1 MNLAFDEGKL
11 FYDLYAALLSFVN
24 RKLRVSLEQFSDA
37 RGYMSAPPEARVAIR
52 DALFAHREL
61 IDEFVKENPAKFS
74 VDELKIV
81 GTWKHAIVGK
91 FYVFRYLTNYTIFLT
106 GGGSPNK
113 AYGVLGLANPLEEV
127 IGPNLPRLL
136 TTVLL
141 PFRGKIIYDGL
152 VAGYNI
158 TFGGGI
164 KRMLNEEYKQA
175 KEAFGII
182 TSLPFAGEEPEATEE
197 DEAVVVTYSS
207 PRETRV
213 KRLGGRK
220 EPTFP
225 LRLTQAQRRVVADFF
240 PGYAHRLQLD
250 EPDQR
255 TPRFTLDELR
265 QILAQCRRSYSKA
278 KVGAKKTSMRH
289 VIDLTGKAVRKH
301 QKEGGAARIPA
312 SGKLYQFKITLK
324 GIKPAIWRRIQV
336 KDCTLDKLHEHIQ
349 TAMGW
354 TNSHLHQFEIGGV
367 RYGDPELIYEGWEDE
382 EPPVNSLRTKGE
394 QDRSR

>member
-1 MNLAFDEGKL
+1 MILHCCESSKP
-11 FYDLYAALLSFVN
+11 LS
-24 RKLRVSLEQFSDA
+24 RII
-37 RGYMSAPPEARVAIR
+37 MSNT
-52 DALFAHREL
+52 D
-61 IDEFVKENPAKFS
+61 
-74 VDELKIV
+74 
-81 GTWKHAIVGK
+81 
-91 FYVFRYLTNYTIFLT
+91 
-106 GGGSPNK
+106 
-113 AYGVLGLANPLEEV
+113 
-127 IGPNLPRLL
+127 
-136 TTVLL
+136 
-141 PFRGKIIYDGL
+141 
-152 VAGYNI
+152 
-158 TFGGGI
+158 
-164 KRMLNEEYKQA
+164 
-175 KEAFGII
+175 
-182 TSLPFAGEEPEATEE
+182 
-197 DEAVVVTYSS
+197 
-207 PRETRV
+207 
-213 KRLGGRK
+213 

-382 EPPVNSLRTKGE
+382 EPPVNSLRTKVSKIVPADGKRFRFKYEYDFGDGWEHEVLFEGFLPAEKGIRYPLCVEGE
-394 QDRSR
+394 RACPPEDVGGIYGYADYLEAMADPKHEEHESFMEWSGPFDPEAFDARAASRAMPKGLPNWREME